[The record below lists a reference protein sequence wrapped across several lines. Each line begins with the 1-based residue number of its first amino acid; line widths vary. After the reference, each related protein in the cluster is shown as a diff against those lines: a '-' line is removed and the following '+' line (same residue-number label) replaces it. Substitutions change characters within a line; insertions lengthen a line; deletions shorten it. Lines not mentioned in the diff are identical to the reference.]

1 VRHRAAP
8 VSETFTDA
16 RGSCFDVAFM
26 GQRARGRLLKQRQF
40 KRLVR
45 GLPLLVAFMPVL
57 AHAEPSVAN
66 LLRPAPAPV
75 DPTAEL
81 ADTLHTLE
89 RRAPA
94 GDEPV
99 RAALDQ
105 TRRELLL
112 LRDLAARGAD
122 DAALERHMQIVW
134 AALSWVDRL
143 EARTELA
150 ARLAEQRAL
159 AESAEA
165 AAELARA
172 QAAAQNRA
180 SPP

>member
-1 VRHRAAP
+1 LDNRKLAGRVLRALTAVVVFVALFAWQP
-8 VSETFTDA
+8 A
-16 RGSCFDVAFM
+16 R
-26 GQRARGRLLKQRQF
+26 
-40 KRLVR
+40 
-45 GLPLLVAFMPVL
+45 
-57 AHAEPSVAN
+57 AEPSVAN
-66 LLRPAPAPV
+66 LLRPAPAPA

-81 ADTLHTLE
+81 AETLHTLE

-99 RAALDQ
+99 RAALAQ
-105 TRRELLL
+105 TRRELAL

-150 ARLAEQRAL
+150 ARVAEQRAL

-165 AAELARA
+165 AAAQARA
-172 QAAAQNRA
+172 RAAAQNRV